1 VTSHTRQG
9 SGHDW
14 DDAKKAALFADIV
27 SLKLSIDQAA
37 ALHGLR
43 VDVIQEWL
51 RQFRRSA
58 LVAFDERLKKTLID
72 QGANADALTAAE
84 FTGHVED
91 VSIADLVQTIEIAGK
106 DAVITVTHEG
116 LDSRMWCSAG
126 AIVDAVSGR
135 LTGEA
140 AVYRIL
146 SFERGR
152 MVADLRPE
160 QRTRTIYAAT
170 HRLLIESI
178 RRKDA
183 SLELE
188 KKLGNV
194 NRFYRLG
201 ERSTSSRVRVST
213 DELSILRLFD
223 GPRRLRDVLTQ
234 SHLGDLESLTALA
247 RLVDDGYLVELD
259 TAPQSARASTEPKTQ
274 PSGAQPRIK
283 TERLD
288 PMAREE
294 LFNRMNAASRG
305 EASIR
310 LNPKVVTEAPSPSD
324 ALDRDSEARDG
335 SDRDAKS
342 KGPDSSSLESR
353 GPDSRFMERR
363 PDSSRPDA
371 ADVSSSATSTAPIAV
386 TERPERATMPRWVLG
401 AMAAA
406 LLAPAAFWF
415 GETMSNLRAA
425 RRAHAAAESTV
436 ESRTAALDVSPT
448 FSLAT
453 RVEPESAV
461 IWLDRHPVATGR
473 LRMVLPKDGS
483 THELRVAAPGHVPT
497 TVFFADVPPPKKI
510 ALEPLPATPTPP
522 VESPLAAGVAAGL
535 AGIATT
541 GVAAVAPPA
550 PLGAAPVAARA
561 AGTGDANAVTL
572 AGPPPIGREPSALIE
587 RRSPP
592 PSNAH
597 ERPEL
602 PTTARVVESKP
613 PAQPQVQIIDEPAPR
628 VRVIE

>member
-1 VTSHTRQG
+1 MTSQTRQG

-27 SLKLSIDQAA
+27 SLKLSIDEAA
-37 ALHGLR
+37 TQHGLR

-91 VSIADLVQTIEIAGK
+91 VSIADLVQTMEIAGK

-116 LDSRMWCSAG
+116 ADSRMWCSAG
-126 AIVDAVSGR
+126 AIVDAESGR

-160 QRTRTIYAAT
+160 QRTRTIHAAT
-170 HRLLIESI
+170 HRLLIEAI

-183 SLELE
+183 SVELE

-194 NRFYRLG
+194 NRLYRLG

-223 GPRRLRDVLTQ
+223 GPRRLRDVLAQ

-247 RLVDDGYLVELD
+247 RLVDDGYLVEAES
-259 TAPQSARASTEPKTQ
+259 APPSTRASTEPKTQ
-274 PSGAQPRIK
+274 PSGVQPRIK

-294 LFNRMNAASRG
+294 LFNRIKALSRG
-305 EASIR
+305 EASNR
-310 LNPKVVTEAPSPSD
+310 PLPPSAADAPSGGD
-324 ALDRDSEARDG
+324 GADREPTRRGGSEQEP
-335 SDRDAKS
+335 KS
-342 KGPDSSSLESR
+342 KGPDR
-353 GPDSRFMERR
+353 GGPDSPAPDGRFVQRR
-363 PDSSRPDA
+363 A
-371 ADVSSSATSTAPIAV
+371 ATNGEGVDVDHSSASVAPIAV
-386 TERPERATMPRWVLG
+386 TGRPERATLPRWVFG

-406 LLAPAAFWF
+406 VLAPAAFWF

-425 RRAHAAAESTV
+425 RRTHAAASEGTV

-453 RVEPESAV
+453 RVLPDTAV

-473 LRMVLPKDGS
+473 LRMMLPKDGS
-483 THELRVAAPGHVPT
+483 THELRVAAPGHVPV
-497 TVFFADVPPPKKI
+497 TVFFADVPPPKEI
-510 ALEPLPATPTPP
+510 ALEALESPPQPLEET
-522 VESPLAAGVAAGL
+522 PLAAGVAAGL
-535 AGIATT
+535 TGEATT
-541 GVAAVAPPA
+541 SVASVAPLAPGGAAPA
-550 PLGAAPVAARA
+550 PADAAPVA
-561 AGTGDANAVTL
+561 NALPVVSS
-572 AGPPPIGREPSALIE
+572 PPPIAREPRAPGERPSAIPGSAL
-587 RRSPP
+587 S
-592 PSNAH
+592 
-597 ERPEL
+597 RPG
-602 PTTARVVESKP
+602 PRPAARIQENRP
-613 PAQPQVQIIDEPAPR
+613 RAQPSVQLIDDAAPR

>member
-1 VTSHTRQG
+1 MACFSASRTEPSSQRGGENCDVAYTTGFGARLG
-9 SGHDW
+9 RRP
-14 DDAKKAALFADIV
+14 KKAALFADVV
-27 SLKLSIDQAA
+27 SLKLSIDEAA

-84 FTGHVED
+84 FTGHIED
-91 VSIADLVQTIEIAGK
+91 VCIADLVQTIEIAGK

-183 SLELE
+183 ALDLE

-247 RLVDDGYLVELD
+247 RLVDDGYLVDVD

-294 LFNRMNAASRG
+294 LFNRMNPSSRG
-305 EASIR
+305 ESSNR
-310 LNPKVVTEAPSPSD
+310 PNPKGVTDTPSRDD
-324 ALDRDSEARDG
+324 ALDRDSEPRDSELRG
-335 SDRDAKS
+335 SDATS
-342 KGPDSSSLESR
+342 KGPDSSTLDSR
-353 GPDSRFMERR
+353 GPDSRFMEQR

-371 ADVSSSATSTAPIAV
+371 ADVTNSVTSFAPIAV

-425 RRAHAAAESTV
+425 RRAHAAESTV

-497 TVFFADVPPPKKI
+497 TVFFADVPPPKRSRSNRCRRRPRRPWR
-510 ALEPLPATPTPP
+510 ALSQPGWPRAWQALRRPASPPLPPQRPPGSLQLLRKQSGQATRTP
-522 VESPLAAGVAAGL
+522 
-535 AGIATT
+535 
-541 GVAAVAPPA
+541 
-550 PLGAAPVAARA
+550 
-561 AGTGDANAVTL
+561 
-572 AGPPPIGREPSALIE
+572 
-587 RRSPP
+587 
-592 PSNAH
+592 
-597 ERPEL
+597 
-602 PTTARVVESKP
+602 
-613 PAQPQVQIIDEPAPR
+613 
-628 VRVIE
+628 